1 MLIIKKHVEVGST
14 IHMDGWVGYA
24 RLNSSGYRHFSVLHS
39 EGYKKK
45 YRIAQTGE
53 IVSVDTN
60 FVEGSWS

>member
-1 MLIIKKHVEVGST
+1 
-14 IHMDGWVGYA
+14 MDGWVGYA
-24 RLNSSGYRHFSVLHS
+24 QLNSSGYRHFSVLHS

-45 YRIAQTGE
+45 YRNVQTGE